1 MMTQRFESAVNKLI
15 KAFFDETLTKGK
27 CNRCAVG
34 NICGSREWSLLFM
47 TQVETGIQ
55 IRHGLDVSKDFP
67 KLYEEALDVINQT
80 GYSPE
85 ELAQVEHVFETNTE
99 FTALSYKD
107 GKCTYEE
114 LIQDQFNGL
123 CAVIDVLCEFEGENP
138 EIYKDKLREK
148 PEVQV

>member
-1 MMTQRFESAVNKLI
+1 MMTQRFENAVNKLI

-27 CNRCAVG
+27 CDRCAVG
-34 NICGSREWSLLFM
+34 NICGSWEWGSLFM
-47 TQVETGIQ
+47 TQVETGTQ
-55 IRHGLDVSKDFP
+55 IRHGLDASKDFP
-67 KLYEEALDVINQT
+67 KFYEEALDVVNQT

-85 ELAQVEHVFETNTE
+85 ELAQVEHVFEINTE

-107 GKCTYEE
+107 GECTHEE
-114 LIQDQFNGL
+114 FIQDQFDGL
-123 CAVIDVLCEFEGENP
+123 CAVIDVLCDFEGENS